1 MPAPIG
7 RSAGRAPVGRVAT
20 IAVVAAAAVLVV
32 WIARAPLGVLVRR
45 SAQPMSG
52 RRDPAASPLAAGGGA
67 RLGALTRVDPAATG
81 AAAPDAQPDGMMGAM
96 PSGPDADGFAPY
108 DDDQARTFDEL
119 LVDGD
124 RLYAVHGGDIEERIQ
139 VWDIRAPLAPRFLGQ
154 TAERFTFYDAL
165 AVAGGRLLASTYKP
179 PFNDPSD
186 PRARVR
192 LLSVDDPAQ
201 PKAAVDIDVDGR
213 AIAADGDTAYIAD
226 PGLGLR
232 VWDMAGP
239 DAPIEVGAAPAVG
252 ASAVVAAGGIAFVVT
267 EGEVTGVSVIDR
279 TTHLLAFDVGA
290 PSAPRALGTVVVGR
304 YSAPRRFA
312 VDGGLAFVPLGD
324 EIVVI
329 DVSDPGAMRERS
341 RIEVP
346 PPMDLVAM
354 GGRLYVRSDFES
366 AQPSEV
372 WQLRVYDVSDPDHPA
387 ELGALDL
394 PAQARS
400 IAAGDR
406 TIYVATA
413 GALLAV
419 DASDPAKPVIAA
431 DAPATRSWVE
441 SIAVAD
447 GWLYLA
453 DRYRGVRVVDARD
466 PARPVEAAAL
476 ALASS
481 MPSIPPEVAHGPE
494 ALAIDG
500 EGHLFAG
507 DSFDFHVVD
516 IHDPARPREIGR
528 ADGVALTVG
537 PISLFEGYAYV
548 PSLLGP
554 GILVIDARDPTR
566 PRHVGDFAAGATE
579 GGLTV
584 VAADHLYRLGID
596 LLEVFAL
603 DDPAAPTSIASIST
617 GAAPYSIAVAGG
629 YAYMPSDSDGV
640 AVFDVRRPSAPRA
653 AGTTSAPAY
662 DANAIAVADGYAYTA
677 ATYSGLRVSDVRDPA
692 HPREVRH
699 FGDPGYAFDV
709 KIDGGYL
716 YVAHGDGVRIYRLA
730 EPGEPVEVGRIA
742 GPG

>member
-1 MPAPIG
+1 MPVPNRRPASRTG
-7 RSAGRAPVGRVAT
+7 VAHVAT
-20 IAVVAAAAVLVV
+20 IGVVAAAAVLVV
-32 WIARAPLGVLVRR
+32 WIARAPLGSLVRR
-45 SAQPMSG
+45 TAQPMG
-52 RRDPAASPLAAGGGA
+52 EQRDPVASPLAEGGKA
-67 RLGALTRVDPAATG
+67 HHGALTRIDPAATG
-81 AAAPDAQPDGMMGAM
+81 ATVPDAPADGMMGAM
-96 PSGPDADGFAPY
+96 PSGPDPNGFAPY
-108 DDDQARTFDEL
+108 DDDQARMFDEL

-139 VWDIRAPLAPRFLGQ
+139 VWDIHAPLTPRFLGQ
-154 TAERFTFYDAL
+154 TAERFTFFDAL

-179 PFNDPSD
+179 PFADPSD
-186 PRARVR
+186 PRALVR
-192 LLSVDDPAQ
+192 LLAVDDPAQ
-201 PKAAVDIDVDGR
+201 PKAVVDIDVDGR
-213 AIAADGDTAYIAD
+213 AVAADGDTAYVAD

-239 DAPIEVGAAPAVG
+239 DAPVEVGTAPAVG

-279 TTHLLAFDVGA
+279 TTHLLAFDVRA

-341 RIEVP
+341 RIEAA
-346 PPMDLVAM
+346 PPMDLLAT
-354 GGRLYVRSDFES
+354 GGRLYVRSDFEA

-372 WQLRVYDVSDPDHPA
+372 WQLRVYDVSDPDHPSP
-387 ELGALDL
+387 LGLLDL

-400 IAAGDR
+400 IAAGDHV
-406 TIYVATA
+406 IYVATA
-413 GALLAV
+413 GAVLAV
-419 DASDPAKPVIAA
+419 DVRDPAKPVLAA
-431 DAPATRSWVE
+431 DAPEARSWVE

-466 PARPVEAAAL
+466 PARPVEVALL
-476 ALASS
+476 ALSPSS
-481 MPSIPPEVAHGPE
+481 PSIPPEVASGPE

-500 EGHLFAG
+500 QGYLFAG
-507 DSFDFHVVD
+507 DQIDFHVVD
-516 IHDPARPREIGR
+516 IHDPAQPREVGR
-528 ADGVALTVG
+528 ADGVPLLGG
-537 PISLFEGYAYV
+537 PISLFGGYAYV
-548 PSLLGP
+548 PSFFSSSIMVLD
-554 GILVIDARDPTR
+554 VRDPTR
-566 PRHVGDFAAGATE
+566 PRHVGDFAEGKTE
-579 GGLTV
+579 AGLTV
-584 VAADHLYRLGID
+584 VAADHLYRIGID

-603 DDPAAPTSIASIST
+603 DDPAAPKSIASVST

-629 YAYMPSDSDGV
+629 YAYMPSDASGV

-653 AGTTSAPAY
+653 AGTSAPAY

-677 ATYSGLRVSDVRDPA
+677 ATYSGLRVTDVRDPA

-699 FGDPGYAFDV
+699 FSDPGYAFDV
-709 KIDGGYL
+709 KIDGGFL
-716 YVAHGDGVRIYRLA
+716 YVAHDDGVRIYRLD